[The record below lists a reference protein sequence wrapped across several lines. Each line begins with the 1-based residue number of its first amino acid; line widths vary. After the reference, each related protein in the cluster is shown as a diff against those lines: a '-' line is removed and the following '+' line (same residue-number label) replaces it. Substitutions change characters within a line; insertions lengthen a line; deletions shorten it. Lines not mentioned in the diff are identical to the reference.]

1 MSSFRI
7 QCYKLTSYATSAFP
21 EEMDI
26 SWTYYPEFEVTFLI
40 SRGNPPAV
48 QSTTVFRPL
57 SIVSLFVSRYIKHTP
72 GRCTATAAVARL
84 VVCHM
89 FYACPPKDRR
99 WARYANLSFGPSL
112 ALKSH
117 QQLYTSLS
125 CHWIMHSL
133 PHPCYYDP
141 YIFANRFK

>member
-1 MSSFRI
+1 MDFTNIRTIPNSESHFSS
-7 QCYKLTSYATSAFP
+7 LAAT
-21 EEMDI
+21 
-26 SWTYYPEFEVTFLI
+26 
-40 SRGNPPAV
+40 V

-57 SIVSLFVSRYIKHTP
+57 SFVSLFVSRYIKHTP

-89 FYACPPKDRR
+89 FYACLPKDRR
-99 WARYANLSFGPSL
+99 WARYANLSFGPAL

-125 CHWIMHSL
+125 RH
-133 PHPCYYDP
+133 
-141 YIFANRFK
+141 